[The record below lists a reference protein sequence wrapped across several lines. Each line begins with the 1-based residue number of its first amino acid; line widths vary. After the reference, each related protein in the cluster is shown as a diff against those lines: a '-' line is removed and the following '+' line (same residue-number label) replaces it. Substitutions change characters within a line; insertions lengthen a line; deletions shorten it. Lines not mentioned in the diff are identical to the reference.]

1 MEKQVWEPNCSSHN
15 DFKKRHKKKFL
26 THFPM
31 YRIDAQQQWCDNN
44 CNTVYGGGVIR
55 SVGSI
60 WQSGSVYSLIET
72 PITQCYHKS

>member
-1 MEKQVWEPNCSSHN
+1 
-15 DFKKRHKKKFL
+15 
-26 THFPM
+26 M